1 MMYQKQKFGKA
12 SGEFIAHNMRQL
24 LRKYD
29 NLQFVFCDDREDAK
43 IKTLHILAMNEETCK
58 FDLQYY
64 FDTIW
69 PL

>member
-1 MMYQKQKFGKA
+1 
-12 SGEFIAHNMRQL
+12 MRQL

-43 IKTLHILAMNEETCK
+43 IKTLHILAMNEEACK

-64 FDTIW
+64 FDTLW
-69 PL
+69 HL